1 MKKDEVLKHL
11 DGDMTVTY
19 NVGDKS
25 QPHVVSQHGFLR
37 HYLDD
42 PGSNAGKV
50 CLLAA
55 QGKIRVDT
63 GKDKVPYTSC
73 SILHF
78 EDIVSIEPYVAPVK
92 EEKKAK
98 A

>member
-1 MKKDEVLKHL
+1 MNKDEVLQRLGEDVK
-11 DGDMTVTY
+11 VTY
-19 NVGDKS
+19 DVGDKG
-25 QPHVVSQHGFLR
+25 QPHVVSQHGFLK

-50 CLLAA
+50 CLLAM

-73 SILHF
+73 SILHY

-92 EEKKAK
+92 AT